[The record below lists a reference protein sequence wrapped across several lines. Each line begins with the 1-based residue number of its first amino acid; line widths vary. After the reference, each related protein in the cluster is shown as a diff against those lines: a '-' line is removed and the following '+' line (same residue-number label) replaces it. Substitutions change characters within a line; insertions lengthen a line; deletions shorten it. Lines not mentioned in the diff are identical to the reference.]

1 MAVCRGGL
9 DPWSQSVQPR
19 GTRAAL
25 ATRSA
30 PGSRSSWMHAA
41 LAAAGKT
48 SPSRSSRGCAG
59 RGGAGAD
66 VPRRAQ
72 ATRGVLALAHAW
84 RPGEGSVEPWRDAQA
99 SQCDESGNSIPKPAR
114 RRGLQRREAACA
126 IASECPLYCS
136 CGHRPEC
143 PRLHKT
149 GHCAKYGQNIGAAE
163 PLEIR
168 HLRNK

>member
-1 MAVCRGGL
+1 MAVCPGGL
-9 DPWSQSVQPR
+9 DPWSQSVQRR
-19 GTRAAL
+19 GACAVLAA
-25 ATRSA
+25 RSA
-30 PGSRSSWMHAA
+30 RGSRPSWMRAA

-48 SPSRSSRGCAG
+48 SRSKQSRGFAS

-72 ATRGVLALAHAW
+72 ATRGVLAFAHAC
-84 RPGEGSVEPWRDAQA
+84 PGEGSAKPFRGTQA
-99 SQCDESGNSIPKPAR
+99 SECDESGNSIPQPAR
-114 RRGLQRREAACA
+114 WSGLQLREAACA

-136 CGHRPEC
+136 CGLARVSEAPQN
-143 PRLHKT
+143 RTQSKMWS
-149 GHCAKYGQNIGAAE
+149 NIGTAE